1 MTLHVCSRRHV
12 REAVGVCMS
21 FPVCLC
27 LGDESPG
34 ESQGLSPKLS
44 DAFVN
49 GGGLGLVVVV
59 VVFFFFSG
67 GGVKRRRE

>member
-1 MTLHVCSRRHV
+1 MCSRRRV

-27 LGDESPG
+27 LRDESPG

-44 DAFVN
+44 DSFVN
-49 GGGLGLVVVV
+49 GGGLGLVVVAV
-59 VVFFFFSG
+59 VSFFLAEEGSKDG
-67 GGVKRRRE
+67 ESE